1 MQEDGRAFSIGIFLI
16 VVKEQSI
23 IVLRDVADEMLA
35 VFRAGMLEFADIY
48 ELVVVFFITAKIHGV
63 R

>member
-1 MQEDGRAFSIGIFLI
+1 MQENGRAFSISVLFI
-16 VVKEQSI
+16 VITEQSI